1 MPTRAGEPL
10 LPAVFDPRPDIRLI
24 VADMDG
30 TLLDDD
36 HLLHEHFWPLIEEL
50 HSRGILF
57 CPASG
62 RQYFTLLREFAD
74 IADDVVFIAENGTY
88 VVHRGREVSSD
99 CLLLA
104 DAQAMISTVRHSA
117 AAGLDV
123 GAVLCGKRSA
133 YIDRTD
139 QRFLNNV
146 EPYLAQLTRV
156 EDLLA
161 ISDDEILK
169 VSVFDF
175 GNAESGIA
183 PDLSDF
189 GGSHRVTVGSS
200 HWVDITTRTA
210 NKGHAIGQLQQIYGI
225 TPDQTM
231 VFGDY
236 LNDLEMMDAATYSFA
251 MDNAHPLLRE
261 RARYVAPPNSEN
273 GVVRT
278 ISAVL
283 GLPWSG

>member
-1 MPTRAGEPL
+1 
-10 LPAVFDPRPDIRLI
+10 
-24 VADMDG
+24 
-30 TLLDDD
+30 
-36 HLLHEHFWPLIEEL
+36 
-50 HSRGILF
+50 
-57 CPASG
+57 
-62 RQYFTLLREFAD
+62 
-74 IADDVVFIAENGTY
+74 VVFIAENGTY
-88 VVHRGREVSSD
+88 VVHQGREVSSD

-104 DAQAMISTVRHSA
+104 DAQAMISTTRRSIE
-117 AAGLDV
+117 AGIDA

-139 QRFLNNV
+139 QRFLDHV
-146 EPYLAQLTRV
+146 VPFLAQLTTV
-156 EDLLA
+156 DDLLA
-161 ISDDEILK
+161 VADDEILK

-183 PDLSDF
+183 PSLSEFDH
-189 GGSHRVTVGSS
+189 SHRVTVSGT
-200 HWVDITTRTA
+200 HWVDITSRTA

-261 RARYVAPPNSEN
+261 RARYVAPPNSQN